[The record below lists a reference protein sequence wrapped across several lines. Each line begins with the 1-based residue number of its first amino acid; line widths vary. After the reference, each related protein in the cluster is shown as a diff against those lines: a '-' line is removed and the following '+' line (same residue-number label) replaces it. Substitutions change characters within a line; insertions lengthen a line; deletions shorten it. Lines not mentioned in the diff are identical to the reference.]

1 MRTLSESAADSRGA
15 HYSMEGV
22 YFSRGLFRTTADCMT
37 AAYAQRL
44 PLQLCK

>member
-1 MRTLSESAADSRGA
+1 
-15 HYSMEGV
+15 MEGV

-37 AAYAQRL
+37 AAYARRL